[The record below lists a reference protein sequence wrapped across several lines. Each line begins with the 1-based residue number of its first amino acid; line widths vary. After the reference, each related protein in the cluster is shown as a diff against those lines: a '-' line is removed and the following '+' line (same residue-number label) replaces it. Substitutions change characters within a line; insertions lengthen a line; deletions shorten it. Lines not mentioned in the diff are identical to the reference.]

1 MMWQVIAGILVTA
14 FVFTIILCAIIAVLL
29 MVAYDNAEE
38 LTEEEIEEI
47 VANNEEGASVDTPA
61 IEASEN
67 ANE

>member
-14 FVFTIILCAIIAVLL
+14 FVFTIILYAIIAVLL

-47 VANNEEGASVDTPA
+47 YGEDNYQF
-61 IEASEN
+61 
-67 ANE
+67 